1 MATKASLMK
10 VGDTYTVGRGEHA
23 GKVATILDAT
33 PFPDTDM
40 ARRRKIT
47 VDIDGNTAYIL
58 PRVLDVPSYMGSA
71 STARRTNAPVPTLPS
86 FVPGAIT
93 SVDDP
98 RLDPWRPDPSV
109 VKRYVSRTL
118 PNGMRDTE
126 FLMKLW
132 HKRRNVMLVGDTQAG
147 KTMLVEVMAVLI
159 GRERGTKP
167 LPVFTLSGS
176 AGVTDFD
183 LFGQPVTSPD
193 GTDRLVF
200 LAGLA
205 DMAARAGG
213 IFYVDE
219 VNLMSERVT
228 SSLHSLFD
236 SRKSFVNRQKAVRYA
251 EDGVDGE
258 AGVEVFMPEVVKGSD
273 DLWVFGTINPSG
285 YKGTSSMNEAFSGR
299 FTHVPWGYDEA
310 VEKKLIPSAAV
321 RLLGQAVRDARSN
334 RALTTP
340 IGTATLVDLCENID
354 DFGIETGLW
363 MFTAMFQPQEVAKV
377 DAIITD
383 RSIEML
389 LRDEQLAKETP
400 VEEASIEQP
409 TDGTVWNGNPI
420 TSAIGSTPSTDPAQ
434 TATTYTN
441 YTAPTATSP
450 GYVTLSEEPF

>member
-10 VGDTYTVGRGEHA
+10 VGDTYEVSRGEYA
-23 GKVATILDAT
+23 GKIATIIDPT
-33 PFPDTDM
+33 PFPDTDEQ
-40 ARRRKIT
+40 RRRKIT
-47 VDIDGNTAYIL
+47 VEIDGQQTYLL
-58 PRVLDVPSYMGSA
+58 PRVLDVPIYSGTNT
-71 STARRTNAPVPTLPS
+71 TARRSTQPKLSNL
-86 FVPGAIT
+86 VPGNIT
-93 SVDDP
+93 DVDDP

-109 VKRYVSRTL
+109 VKRYISRSL
-118 PNGMRDTE
+118 PNGMKDTD
-126 FLMKLW
+126 FLMTLW
-132 HKRRNVMLVGDTQAG
+132 HKRKNVLLVGDTQAG

-193 GTDRLVF
+193 GSDRLVF

-236 SRKSFVNRQKAVRYA
+236 DRRSFVNRQKAVRYVTKA
-251 EDGVDGE
+251 EDGETDI
-258 AGVEVFMPEVVKGSD
+258 EVFMPEVVKASSN
-273 DLWVFGTINPSG
+273 LWVFGTINPSG

-299 FTHVPWGYDEA
+299 FTHVPWGYDES

-321 RLLGQAVRDARSN
+321 RLLGQAVRDARAS

-340 IGTATLVDLCENID
+340 IGTATLASLCEHID
-354 DFGIETGLW
+354 DFGIETALW
-363 MFTAMFQPQEVAKV
+363 MFTASFQPQEVPKV
-377 DAIITD
+377 QAIITD

-389 LRDEQLAKETP
+389 LRDEQQAKQQAIDPPYVPEYDDPTTFPQAATGVGQADPAP
-400 VEEASIEQP
+400 VWQ
-409 TDGTVWNGNPI
+409 GNPL
-420 TSAIGSTPSTDPAQ
+420 TTAIGTPAPIANPTPAQ
-434 TATTYTN
+434 WSTG
-441 YTAPTATSP
+441 AP
-450 GYVTLSEEPF
+450 F